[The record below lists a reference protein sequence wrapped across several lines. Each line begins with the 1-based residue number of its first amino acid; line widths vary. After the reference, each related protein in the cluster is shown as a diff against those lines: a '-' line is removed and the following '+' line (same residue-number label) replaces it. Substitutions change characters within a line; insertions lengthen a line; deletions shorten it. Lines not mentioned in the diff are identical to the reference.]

1 MLVTK
6 TCPFSNTVN
15 SYDINITQEQYIRIN
30 NRFITGELI
39 QDIVPNL
46 KLWEREFLMTGMSK
60 DSQDAFFAEQTSAFE
75 PPNVNDN

>member
-1 MLVTK
+1 MLITK

-15 SYDINITQEQYIRIN
+15 SYNIDITKEQYIRIN
-30 NRFITGELI
+30 NRFITNELI

-60 DSQDAFFAEQTSAFE
+60 DSQDAFFTEQTFVPDFSDE
-75 PPNVNDN
+75 NNN